1 MINTSIT
8 GRDSSMSSN
17 SSRLS
22 KLERYN
28 KVGMKEYIDTNN
40 PEVIFLDP
48 PQTLSPLAYNC
59 GCGIIEKV
67 KECILRG
74 DLIDLRSNGGN
85 TPLMFA
91 VYIIIIIYLQSCNG
105 HIDIVRFLVNCGAN
119 TNVFLY
125 CIIVFLQYKN
135 KSGQTATD
143 LADIYENTQIVNYLN
158 GSRNV
163 EDMLSSEDDMQ
174 YNRRKIDT
182 PVRPKTTP
190 SPRQGM
196 RSRRVKE
203 QYCSMTPS
211 RRWQESR
218 LSDRG
223 QSFNQYKQEVHF
235 Q

>member
-1 MINTSIT
+1 MANLRKNTPLHFAYEKKHQNIIDYLESHGSVKSRNSLGLLPGQDAKTLPPQNLNTLDEKELEALEAFSFNDVQIPTEPSSRRTSMINTSIT

-91 VYIIIIIYLQSCNG
+91 VYIIIIIYL
-105 HIDIVRFLVNCGAN
+105 
-119 TNVFLY
+119 
-125 CIIVFLQYKN
+125 
-135 KSGQTATD
+135 
-143 LADIYENTQIVNYLN
+143 
-158 GSRNV
+158 
-163 EDMLSSEDDMQ
+163 
-174 YNRRKIDT
+174 
-182 PVRPKTTP
+182 
-190 SPRQGM
+190 
-196 RSRRVKE
+196 
-203 QYCSMTPS
+203 
-211 RRWQESR
+211 
-218 LSDRG
+218 
-223 QSFNQYKQEVHF
+223 
-235 Q
+235 